1 MEFLTNDRLAP
12 TPKPVKLGLEAVCP
26 KLAVDA
32 IAVVK
37 AIAVAARE
45 IDFMKLLSLKMD
57 WSTVTNNQNARFM
70 LNPAVV
76 SAVLKP
82 DGW

>member
-1 MEFLTNDRLAP
+1 MEFSTNDRLAP
-12 TPKPVKLGLEAVCP
+12 TPKPVKLGLEAGCP

-45 IDFMKLLSLKMD
+45 IDFMKLLSLKMN